1 MITSDDFCDLLTS
14 VKVGPY
20 FLGIFFIIF
29 QGHLLTEKVRKVL
42 KDFVQETQGETVTYA
57 YSTAFQNL
65 LTDIET
71 AKKVKS
77 INENRRLCLIG
88 LSPSLWR
95 IKDKRDIKGR
105 LPEVWNDHVKD
116 EPTPGLYL
124 TPKHCCCD
132 ISG

>member
-1 MITSDDFCDLLTS
+1 M
-14 VKVGPY
+14 
-20 FLGIFFIIF
+20 
-29 QGHLLTEKVRKVL
+29 LTEKVRKVL

-71 AKKVKS
+71 AKKVTS
-77 INENRRLCLIG
+77 INENRQLCLIG

-95 IKDKRDIKGR
+95 IKDKRDFKGR
-105 LPEVWNDHVKD
+105 LPEVWDDHVKD

-124 TPKHCCCD
+124 TPIQYCCD